1 MAKLNKKNRIS
12 SEKVHSKDT
21 KNAKKTLNPF
31 EVHINKEKIKV
42 LGRKLKNDRGLPGVS
57 RAKALKKRK
66 HTLLQE
72 YKLQNKSNRF
82 LDRRFGE
89 RNPALTQEDKALAR
103 FAAERV
109 KAHKKKSI
117 FNLADDEVLTHR
129 GQVLSEIEKFVD
141 ERSDDEDSLEGDK
154 AGKLDSGFVEDAH
167 FGGGILKNT
176 GKEGA
181 KTHKELI
188 EELIA
193 ESKKRKAEKQKIK
206 EATIELTEKLDAE
219 WKDLLPLVSKNPKKS
234 EAEIEKKKVDDYDK
248 VMRELKFE
256 ARGIPSD
263 RLKSEDEIAKEEKE
277 KLETLEKE
285 RLDRMKGIVENGTTK
300 PTHRSADD
308 LDDDFVY
315 DSDPDV
321 TLSYNEKGQSNVM
334 INAEISR
341 PKSENDGENFGEQSD
356 SEENE
361 DEQSDDEENDQ
372 NESSEEEEESTDDLS
387 DLKNESESEESE
399 EESEET
405 NEDPESENEEINQE
419 IQTLSDA
426 DAIKIKNDLKERKT
440 IMEKARSELPYTFDI
455 PESYEDFQ
463 KLFQN
468 QSSIYQGIILERM
481 IKCNH
486 PSLGENNKQK
496 LAMVFVYLLQY
507 LSDISSEIESKN
519 AAHECFKTFAS
530 LLPHIYDLA
539 QFSPESTH
547 NSMVEVIKEKQGDYR
562 KRKSVFP
569 GIDVLVYLKLVSC
582 LFTTSDFRH
591 QVVTP
596 CVVFMEQMLN
606 KCKVRSRRDVTYGLF
621 LTTLL
626 LEVSCYDKI
635 STY

>member
-1 MAKLNKKNRIS
+1 MAKLKKNRIS
-12 SEKVHSKDT
+12 SDKVNNKDT

-154 AGKLDSGFVEDAH
+154 SGKLDSSFVEDAH

-206 EATIELTEKLDAE
+206 EATLELTEKLDAE
-219 WKDLLPLVSKNPKKS
+219 WKDLLPLVNKNPKKS
-234 EAEIEKKKVDDYDK
+234 EAEVEKRKVDDYDK

-277 KLETLEKE
+277 KLEALEKE
-285 RLDRMKGIVENGTTK
+285 RLERMKGIVENGNTK
-300 PTHRSADD
+300 QTHRSADD

-321 TLSYNEKGQSNVM
+321 TLSYNEKGEANVS
-334 INAEISR
+334 ISAEITR
-341 PKSENDGENFGEQSD
+341 PKSEDEDVVAESDDEDNEEEQS
-356 SEENE
+356 E
-361 DEQSDDEENDQ
+361 DEENDQ
-372 NESSEEEEESTDDLS
+372 NESSEDEEESTDDLS

-399 EESEET
+399 EDIE
-405 NEDPESENEEINQE
+405 ENEEESKFEDEENSE
-419 IQTLSDA
+419 KNGTLSAA
-426 DAIKIKNDLKERKT
+426 DANKIKSDLKERKAM
-440 IMEKARSELPYTFDI
+440 MEKARSELPYTFDI

-463 KLFQN
+463 KLLQN
-468 QSSIYQGIILERM
+468 QTSIYQGIILERM

-496 LAMVFVYLLQY
+496 LAMVFVYLLQH
-507 LSDISSEIESKN
+507 LSDIFSDMENGESIQQ
-519 AAHECFKTFAS
+519 CFKTFAA

-539 QFSPESTH
+539 QFSPENAH
-547 NSMVEVIKEKQGDYR
+547 NSMIEVIKEKQGDYR

-596 CVVFMEQMLN
+596 CVVFIEQMLN
-606 KCKVRSRRDVTYGLF
+606 KCKVRSRKDAAYGLF

-626 LEVSCYDKI
+626 LEVSCYI
-635 STY
+635 